1 MMSHLIDAVKGNTNT
16 KIIQLLSLLR
26 EQLNRIE
33 AKLEE
38 EE

>member
-1 MMSHLIDAVKGNTNT
+1 MPHLIDAAKGNTNT

-33 AKLEE
+33 AKLGEE
-38 EE
+38 E

>member
-1 MMSHLIDAVKGNTNT
+1 MSHLIDAAKGNTNT

-33 AKLEE
+33 AKLGEE
-38 EE
+38 E